1 MNLGSCFIILTYL
14 SPHVRESGIRNPA
27 NFCCWNPE
35 STMVWNPESTALV
48 WNPESRRLESGIQK
62 VGIQNP
68 DAGIRNLDARFNYL
82 CILFNVLEGAVSLSF
97 SFTYSNLGRREMQS
111 LQSRTS
117 KRDIALCK
125 RIHEAPEF
133 RIPACPS
140 CLSLPL

>member
-1 MNLGSCFIILTYL
+1 MFHYIDL
-14 SPHVRESGIRNPA
+14 SLAPCKRIRNPESSKFLLLESGIQRLKFGIHNGL
-27 NFCCWNPE
+27 E
-35 STMVWNPESTALV
+35 SGIQRFGM
-48 WNPESRRLESGIQK
+48 ESGIQK
-62 VGIQNP
+62 VVIQNP